1 MNSDT
6 MKAIALSQFD
16 LLLSLRDRIAAGE
29 YVNPDSITHLASG
42 LASTVTVM
50 QSERDRERR
59 MAEYRPMA
67 GILSQKVA

>member
-16 LLLSLRDRIAAGE
+16 LLLPYRDRIEAGDTINTDDI
-29 YVNPDSITHLASG
+29 VRLASG